1 MAFVQAISPT
11 EFPLEIA
18 YWEAEFPPKYP
29 MSWQRCTFKD
39 VHHSI
44 AHHWKKRVKKEEMSI
59 VDGTK
64 IETTQS
70 FIPFDDYRIF
80 FTTVYPNVQIVRLF
94 VYLCIVVL
102 LGWCGSMLS
111 FKLSTFLSIPTP
123 EYFKLLI
130 VTGMIF
136 VVIVF
141 MLITSY
147 HLIIKLIRK

>member
-1 MAFVQAISPT
+1 
-11 EFPLEIA
+11 
-18 YWEAEFPPKYP
+18 
-29 MSWQRCTFKD
+29 
-39 VHHSI
+39 
-44 AHHWKKRVKKEEMSI
+44 MSI

-64 IETTQS
+64 IETTQT

-111 FKLSTFLSIPTP
+111 FNLSTFLAIPTP
-123 EYFKLLI
+123 ELFKLLI
-130 VTGMIF
+130 VSGMIF
-136 VVIVF
+136 VVIIF